1 MTFTNN
7 ATRLLSARKVNFIV
21 HEYDYDSGIH
31 SAVDVAAAIQLPQ
44 DSVFK
49 TLVAIPDAPKA
60 KPVLALIPGPK
71 SLDLKKLAKAV
82 RVKKVRMASHA
93 QAESL
98 TGLLTGGISPLALM
112 NKGFRVIADSSISD
126 HETIAVSAGQRGV
139 NLELSHDDL
148 ISVTGASLADLCV

>member
-7 ATRLLSARKVNFIV
+7 ATRLLSARKVSFIV

-31 SAVDVAAAIQLPQ
+31 SAVAVAAAIELPQ

-49 TLVAIPDAPKA
+49 TLVAVTDVPNA
-60 KPVLALIPGPK
+60 KPVLAVIPGPK

-82 RVKKVRMASHA
+82 CVKKIRMASHA
-93 QAESL
+93 QAESM

-112 NKGFRVIADSSISD
+112 NKGFRVIADIRISD
-126 HETIAVSAGQRGV
+126 HETVAISAGQRGV
-139 NLELSHDDL
+139 NLELAPDDL
-148 ISVTGASLADLCV
+148 ISVTGASQAAICT